1 MIIRILATKTSDRIC
16 AIMNLLQTIDIAR
29 HVGNKNIGNCH
40 RQNKGSCLFATL
52 NYSDSRLTIPLTFLN
67 LLWKVRSE
75 SFSRRKAF
83 EFNSLLTEF
92 IFKRRR
98 REGRGE
104 GGRRGK
110 IRKENIEYRIF
121 DIHANKSNWYKYRLT
136 YSSRY
141 SWHFLYQ
148 VMFYGP
154 FSAILHFLSHNRA
167 RIEYR
172 WYVSRFSFRW
182 VAAATNYTYPY
193 FCLDISDNIEELQ
206 SRRYNDRWFLAR
218 CRVRNESTFPRVN

>member
-29 HVGNKNIGNCH
+29 HVGNENIETVIDKTKAPAFLPH
-40 RQNKGSCLFATL
+40 WTILTAVWPFHSLFWIFFEKLEASLFRAGRHSNSTL
-52 NYSDSRLTIPLTFLN
+52 YSQSLFLN
-67 LLWKVRSE
+67 E
-75 SFSRRKAF
+75 G
-83 EFNSLLTEF
+83 
-92 IFKRRR
+92 
-98 REGRGE
+98 EGRG
-104 GGRRGK
+104 GRGERGK

-218 CRVRNESTFPRVN
+218 CRVRKESTFPRVN

>member
-1 MIIRILATKTSDRIC
+1 MIIRILTTKTNDTIC
-16 AIMNLLQTIDIAR
+16 AIINLLQTIDIAR
-29 HVGNKNIGNCH
+29 HVGNENIETVIDKK
-40 RQNKGSCLFATL
+40 RSCLFATL
-52 NYSDSRLTIPLTFLN
+52 NYSDSRLTIPSFFWILFERLEANLFRAGRHSNSTLYSQSLFLN
-67 LLWKVRSE
+67 EKW
-75 SFSRRKAF
+75 
-83 EFNSLLTEF
+83 
-92 IFKRRR
+92 
-98 REGRGE
+98 GE
-104 GGRRGK
+104 EK

-182 VAAATNYTYPY
+182 VAAATNYTRT
-193 FCLDISDNIEELQ
+193 FASIFLIISKSFNQVDTTI
-206 SRRYNDRWFLAR
+206 DGFWHDVVFAR
-218 CRVRNESTFPRVN
+218 KVRFHE